1 MGGWHLAHSLY
12 RCLRTLLTSTLPGV
26 HPGCHPLS
34 PFTHVSLPLDQRLHT
49 TKHDLPAI
57 APYTGFGGPNPLR
70 CRLLTQPN
78 ACTTTS
84 TVVVCPSS
92 SPLLAPQTPTP
103 DALLRLQVIYLSPG
117 TYSVSLYRW
126 SLWAYLE
133 PLAPPSLR
141 WVLAHSSSQAHSA
154 HGHPGPCSSFR

>member
-103 DALLRLQVIYLSPG
+103 DALLRLRVICLSPG
-117 TYSVSLYRW
+117 TISPLRMVVMGIPGATRSALPSVGARSFQQP
-126 SLWAYLE
+126 S
-133 PLAPPSLR
+133 SLR
-141 WVLAHSSSQAHSA
+141 SWPSWSM
-154 HGHPGPCSSFR
+154 